1 MICGTDYTL
10 YLIFLRMAAFLL
22 LIITI
27 FNGFIMVP
35 LYTTGDP
42 MPSDDY
48 NLVDGMSKMNAAT
61 ILNITGS
68 DKKMI
73 FAYICA
79 IVVIP
84 SFAFAMIYRFRQKYY
99 HWKKRVDPMNEFS
112 DIDMTSYAVEVSN
125 LPLDEGVES
134 LQRRITS
141 NMIKLYPPD
150 PITGKSVFV
159 RARVIGDYNYLY
171 KKSVELK
178 QHIDE
183 LNYIKG
189 KNSEPGAIRRQRRI
203 KSGLRCW
210 CCGVRVDEEQYY
222 HQKVESV
229 KNIIRAELN
238 RQRNYNTGY
247 GFLIFADEKIVKD
260 LKHLGKRHF

>member
-10 YLIFLRMAAFLL
+10 YLIFLRYAALL
-22 LIITI
+22 LFSITV
-27 FNGFIMVP
+27 FNGFVMVP

-48 NLVDGMSKMNAAT
+48 QLVDGMSNMNAAT

-68 DKKMI
+68 AHKMI

-84 SFAFAMIYRFRQKYY
+84 SFAFYMIFRFRQKYY
-99 HWKKRVDPMNEFS
+99 HWKKNIDPMSEFS

-125 LPLDEGVES
+125 LPIDEGVES

-171 KKSVELK
+171 KKCVELK
-178 QHIDE
+178 ELIDE
-183 LNYIKG
+183 LNYVKT
-189 KNSEPGAIRRQRRI
+189 KNKELGAIRR
-203 KSGLRCW
+203 
-210 CCGVRVDEEQYY
+210 
-222 HQKVESV
+222 
-229 KNIIRAELN
+229 
-238 RQRNYNTGY
+238 
-247 GFLIFADEKIVKD
+247 
-260 LKHLGKRHF
+260 

>member
-1 MICGTDYTL
+1 
-10 YLIFLRMAAFLL
+10 MAAMLL
-22 LIITI
+22 LGITV

-35 LYTTGDP
+35 LYTTGEP

-48 NLVDGMSKMNAAT
+48 NLVDGMSNMNAAT

-68 DKKMI
+68 SNKMI
-73 FAYICA
+73 FAFICA

-99 HWKKRVDPMNEFS
+99 HWKKRVDPMSEFS
-112 DIDMTSYAVEVSN
+112 DIDMTSYTVEVTN
-125 LPLDEGVES
+125 LPIDEGVES

-178 QHIDE
+178 QLIDE
-183 LNYIKG
+183 LAYIRT
-189 KNSEPGAIRRQRRI
+189 KNSEPGAIRRQKRV
-203 KSGLRCW
+203 KEGVRCW
-210 CCGVRVDEEQYY
+210 CCGTKVDEETYY
-222 HQKVESV
+222 IQKVESL
-229 KNIIRAELN
+229 KNTIRAELS
-238 RQRNYNTGY
+238 RQRNQNTGY
-247 GFLIFADEKIVKD
+247 GFLLFADAQVVKD
-260 LKHLGKRHF
+260 FKHLGKKHF